1 MLRYKSGSTGEEIE
15 LSGEKIRTHIKTAG
29 LYDYEWEIEETKL
42 ALGSKVTRIVKKSE
56 KYKMLIDFCG
66 NANERAEAA
75 EKFFRVTERDVITEK
90 PGKLIFKNSY
100 IACYIIGSKYENSKN
115 ARIVRKETTVYAPY
129 PFWIREKEY
138 SFHAQNKTSTD
149 NKIYPLKYPFRYANG
164 MENTYIINPHFTDA
178 NFLLR
183 VYGPSV
189 NPLVNIGGYPYLVNT
204 VLEKGEYLEINSL
217 EGTVEKTMNDGERIN
232 IFHTRAKGT
241 KSVFK
246 KIPAGRQNITWPGE
260 FDFDLI
266 IYEERSEPKWNG

>member
-1 MLRYKSGSTGEEIE
+1 MINVEYISSEGKKYSLQTNKSWITDGTFHKRSWKQNQKAFKRESVTYDLTLTIRGTLEERITFLNELGNSMDKDVEIGNPGKIYVNGEYIKGFFIE
-15 LSGEKIRTHIKTAG
+15 SESAASENKNCWT
-29 LYDYEWEIEETKL
+29 ENKL
-42 ALGSKVTRIVKKSE
+42 
-56 KYKMLIDFCG
+56 
-66 NANERAEAA
+66 
-75 EKFFRVTERDVITEK
+75 KFYCPDACWITE
-90 PGKLIFKNSY
+90 
-100 IACYIIGSKYENSKN
+100 
-115 ARIVRKETTVYAPY
+115 T
-129 PFWIREKEY
+129 EY
-138 SFHAQNKTSTD
+138 SFKAQNKISTD

-183 VYGPSV
+183 IYGPSV

-232 IFHTRAKGT
+232 IFHTRAKGA